1 LHASPGAIPVSD
13 RFSDAATATALR
25 LRVDSWTAE
34 VVSALRARGIRAV
47 LLKGPV
53 IARWLYGAF
62 PADRVYCDCDLLV
75 GPDDIVS
82 ARALLTELGFS
93 AQEHPLIE
101 VDEHHARIFLR
112 ASDGAN
118 VDLHRTLHGMEH
130 LAPRRVWA
138 MVGCHLSQIDVGGA
152 AVDVPDA
159 VLRTLNVA
167 LHPGPADGP
176 ASQAWHDLELA
187 LEQVED
193 TTWQAAVDLA
203 RELGI
208 EHELAA
214 RLRRLA
220 AGAQLADRLM
230 ITTRGSEYYNLVGA
244 VAAGRTSA
252 SVYSISLLRSQ
263 PTRTAAVTYALA
275 KVFPPTEQLRHQHA
289 LARRGAAGVLI
300 ARGLRIILIGGRLPA
315 ALIAYRRERTRQP

>member
-1 LHASPGAIPVSD
+1 MSDSFSNAAI
-13 RFSDAATATALR
+13 ATALR

-34 VVSALRARGIRAV
+34 VVNALRARGIRTV

-53 IARWLYGAF
+53 IARWLYRGL
-62 PADRVYCDCDLLV
+62 PAERVYCDCDLLV
-75 GPDDIVS
+75 GPDDTVS
-82 ARALLTELGFS
+82 ARALLTELGFR

-118 VDLHRTLHGMEH
+118 VDLHRTLHGMEDVA
-130 LAPRRVWA
+130 LQRVWA

-152 AVDVPDA
+152 TVEVPDP

-176 ASQAWHDLELA
+176 ASQPWQDLELA
-187 LEQVED
+187 LARVDD
-193 TTWQAAVDLA
+193 TTWQAAVVLA

-220 AGAQLADRLM
+220 AGTELADRLV
-230 ITTRGSEYYNLVGA
+230 ITSRGSDYYNLVAA
-244 VAAGRTSA
+244 VTTGRA
-252 SVYSISLLRSQ
+252 PRSVYTISHLRSQ
-263 PTRTAAVTYALA
+263 PTLAARIAYALA
-275 KVFPPTEQLRHQHA
+275 KVFPPADQLRRERP
-289 LARRGAAGVLI
+289 LA
-300 ARGLRIILIGGRLPA
+300 
-315 ALIAYRRERTRQP
+315 RRERTRQP

>member
-1 LHASPGAIPVSD
+1 MRDA
-13 RFSDAATATALR
+13 FSDAATATALR

-34 VVSALRARGIRAV
+34 VVSAMRARGIRTV

-53 IARWLYGAF
+53 IARWLYGGR
-62 PADRVYCDCDLLV
+62 PAERVYCDCDLLV
-75 GPDDIVS
+75 GPDDTVS
-82 ARALLTELGFS
+82 ARALLTELGFR

-112 ASDGAN
+112 ASDDAN

-130 LAPRRVWA
+130 LEPQRVWA
-138 MVGCHLSQIDVGGA
+138 MVGCHLAQIDVGGA
-152 AVDVPDA
+152 TVDVPDP

-167 LHPGPADGP
+167 LHLGPADAP
-176 ASQAWHDLELA
+176 ASQPWQDLALA
-187 LEQVED
+187 LERVDD
-193 TTWQAAVDLA
+193 TTWQAAAGLA

-220 AGAQLADRLM
+220 AGARLADRFM

-244 VAAGRTSA
+244 VATGRTSPA
-252 SVYSISLLRSQ
+252 VYSISLLRSQ
-263 PTRTAAVTYALA
+263 PTRAARFSYALA
-275 KVFPPTEQLRHQHA
+275 KVFPPTEQLRRQYA
-289 LARRGAAGVLI
+289 LARRGPAGILM
-300 ARGLRIILIGGRLPA
+300 ARGLRIVLVAGRLPA
-315 ALIAYRRERTRQP
+315 ALIAYRRERTRAP